1 MEEEERNES
10 FNLVESIL
18 FAVLVPM
25 IPAAMTGLAWLG
37 TLGSFNYI
45 DFMRS
50 IPMTMIVGA
59 LAILSVI
66 AALANY
72 EEV

>member
-1 MEEEERNES
+1 MEERNES
-10 FNLVESIL
+10 FNLVESIS

-25 IPAAMTGLAWLG
+25 IPAAITGLAWLG